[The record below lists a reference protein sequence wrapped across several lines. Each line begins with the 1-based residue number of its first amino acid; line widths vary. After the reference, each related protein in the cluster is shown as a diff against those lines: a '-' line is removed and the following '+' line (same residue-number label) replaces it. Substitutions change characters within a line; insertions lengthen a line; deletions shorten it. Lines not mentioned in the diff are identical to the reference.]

1 MCLFTFIVPSFHV
14 PDWEISDGEGSG
26 IQHKDRR
33 DGNGRRGGFA
43 ASRASQLSAVY
54 SGHPALKI
62 EPLFRA
68 DSPYPI
74 LTLHFMDPSTRR
86 RFFIH
91 VYSFFRP
98 RRTSI
103 LTFTMPVP
111 FRRRTPV
118 GSVVPNESVTEAPG
132 NRSERI
138 VPGVRGTT

>member
-1 MCLFTFIVPSFHV
+1 MCLFTFIVPSFHG
-14 PDWEISDGEGSG
+14 PEWEISDGEGSEVG
-26 IQHKDRR
+26 QKDRA
-33 DGNGRRGGFA
+33 DGNGRRGGFSS
-43 ASRASQLSAVY
+43 SRASQLSAVY

-103 LTFTMPVP
+103 LTFTWPTP
-111 FRRRTPV
+111 FRRRAP
-118 GSVVPNESVTEAPG
+118 GGAGVPNESV
-132 NRSERI
+132 
-138 VPGVRGTT
+138 